1 MNTFV
6 FPKCFHNQLKKLGC
20 GIWETTGEP
29 KLQDCVSPPRTSDS
43 KKSSLYGW
51 GELVPL
57 RSKFIMAADVPML
70 DDVIKEYLIFRGF
83 SGTLKS
89 FESDL
94 KADKDKSFRVSSVR
108 IKR

>member
-1 MNTFV
+1 
-6 FPKCFHNQLKKLGC
+6 
-20 GIWETTGEP
+20 
-29 KLQDCVSPPRTSDS
+29 
-43 KKSSLYGW
+43 
-51 GELVPL
+51 
-57 RSKFIMAADVPML
+57 MAADVPML

-94 KADKDKSFRVSSVR
+94 KADKDKSFRVSSAR